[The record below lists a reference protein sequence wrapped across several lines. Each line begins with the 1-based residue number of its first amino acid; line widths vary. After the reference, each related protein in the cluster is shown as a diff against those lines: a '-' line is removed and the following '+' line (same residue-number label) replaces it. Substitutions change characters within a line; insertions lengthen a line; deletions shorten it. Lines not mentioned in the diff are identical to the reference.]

1 MHRRLPGRWRGLE
14 QEGVVVRRAAVLA
27 SVLAL
32 VLVACGGGQ
41 DGGSGAAASRAVST
55 AEPVGEPIVIRMSLV
70 IAAVEGAEITATG
83 KVLEGSTRG
92 VAPFCASGTIE
103 ERHADPNE
111 APPRLL
117 DRTITCPDGTVTLG
131 ITPEVGLTPEPP
143 KDRPQGGSWTIVSGT
158 GTFEGLG
165 GSGEMEVTYDPGNE
179 PGKESLAQATLTG
192 SVTR

>member
-1 MHRRLPGRWRGLE
+1 MRK
-14 QEGVVVRRAAVLA
+14 VVVLV

-32 VLVACGGGQ
+32 VVGACGGGE
-41 DGGSGAAASRAVST
+41 GGAVDTGAVST
-55 AEPVGEPIVIRMSLV
+55 ASPRGEPIVIRMSLV

-83 KVLEGSTRG
+83 KVLEGSTLEA
-92 VAPFCASGTIE
+92 APFCASGTIE

-131 ITPEVGLTPEPP
+131 LTPEVGLTPEPP
-143 KDRPQGGSWTIVSGT
+143 KDRPQRGSWTIVGGT
-158 GTFEGLG
+158 GTFEGLR
-165 GSGEMEVTYDPGNE
+165 GSGEMEVIYDPGNE

-192 SVTR
+192 TVTR